1 MTVENPFSQNFQEEF
16 RQLQEAV
23 RILTSNISE
32 DKRSFGQMF
41 DRLGGRA
48 EQYILFCDVLSGRL
62 KGEPKNEETEDN
74 EPIEP
79 GGDDDG
85 GIPPIDPPDGE
96 DDSDLPPDYPDD
108 PDAPGAPGGQ
118 RVYRRRSDSDDD
130 DAESGRYVI
139 TPAFDF
145 YQDILELEEGDQIP
159 MSVLLTRL
167 KVPAFVRKAFNDEG
181 KVVAKNSCD
190 FRYKKQEAQSDR
202 MRNLH
207 GVFAPNNTDE
217 TQIPGN
223 VVVQPLRPSSE
234 ENGVGAVPVVFTRI
248 GSKTHIGIYGKN
260 DLEVSCS
267 TLGST
272 EESAAKMRA
281 ANKRWRGLKAFEVG
295 KR

>member
-23 RILTSNISE
+23 RILTANIGE

-48 EQYILFCDVLSGRL
+48 EQYILFCDVISGRL
-62 KGEPKNEETEDN
+62 KGEQQNEETEDN
-74 EPIEP
+74 EPVNPE
-79 GGDDDG
+79 GDGDG
-85 GIPPIDPPDGE
+85 GIPPIDPPDGG
-96 DDSDLPPDYPDD
+96 DDPDLPPDYPDD
-108 PDAPGAPGGQ
+108 PDAPGGQ
-118 RVYRRRSDSDDD
+118 YRRRSDSEDEDE
-130 DAESGRYVI
+130 ESGRYVI

-145 YQDILELEEGDQIP
+145 YQDILELEEDEEVPFAQ
-159 MSVLLTRL
+159 LFRRL
-167 KVPAFVRKAFNDEG
+167 KVPPFVRKAFSDEG

-190 FRYKKQEAQSDR
+190 FRYKKQEPEGER

-217 TQIPGN
+217 TEIPGN
-223 VVVQPLRPSSE
+223 VVVQPLRPSGE
-234 ENGVGAVPVVFTRI
+234 DNGIGAVPVVFTRI

-267 TLGST
+267 TLGAT
-272 EESAAKMRA
+272 EESAARMRV
-281 ANKRWRGLKAFEVG
+281 ANKRWRGLRAFEVG

>member
-23 RILTSNISE
+23 RILTAGINE

-48 EQYILFCDVLSGRL
+48 EQYILFCDVISGRL
-62 KGEPKNEETEDN
+62 KGEQANEETEDN
-74 EPIEP
+74 EPVIPEED
-79 GGDDDG
+79 GDG
-85 GIPPIDPPDGE
+85 G
-96 DDSDLPPDYPDD
+96 LPPDYPDD
-108 PDAPGAPGGQ
+108 PDAPGAQ
-118 RVYRRRSDSDDD
+118 RGYRRRSDSDEEEE
-130 DAESGRYVI
+130 ESGVYVI

-145 YQDILELEEGDQIP
+145 YQDILGLVEDEEVPFAD
-159 MSVLLTRL
+159 LFRRL
-167 KVPAFVRKAFNDEG
+167 QVPPFVRKAFNDAG

-190 FRYKKQEAQSDR
+190 FRYKKQEREGDR

-217 TQIPGN
+217 TEIPGN
-223 VVVQPLRPSSE
+223 VIVQPLIPSSE
-234 ENGVGAVPVVFTRI
+234 NNGVGAVPAVFTRI
-248 GSKTHIGIYGKN
+248 GNKTHIGIYGKN

-267 TLGST
+267 TLGAV
-272 EESAAKMRA
+272 EEEAAKMRV
-281 ANKRWRGLKAFEVG
+281 ANKRWRGLRAFEVG